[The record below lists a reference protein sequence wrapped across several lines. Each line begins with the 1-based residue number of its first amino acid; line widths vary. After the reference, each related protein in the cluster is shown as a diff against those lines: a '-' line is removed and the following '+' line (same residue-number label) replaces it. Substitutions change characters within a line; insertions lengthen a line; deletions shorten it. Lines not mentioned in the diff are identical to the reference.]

1 MSKKIKVGL
10 IGYGISAKVFHAP
23 FLKVSP
29 HYEVAAVLE
38 RKKQESKEL
47 FPDAVI
53 VRSLE
58 ELLAMEELELII
70 ITTPNDTHFPYA
82 LQILESGKHVVVE
95 KPFTIKSEEALQ
107 LIEAGKKAGKI
118 LSVYQNRRYDSEV
131 VTIKEI
137 INKKLLGKV
146 YEFEAHYDRYRLE
159 AKANA
164 WREEEIPGSGIF
176 YDLGAHLIDQSLYFF
191 GLPQTVTADIRMI
204 RPHARVDD
212 YFDVR
217 FDYGF
222 MRVLLKGSMLVREK
236 GPHYMIHGDK
246 GSFIK
251 YGEDVQEAALKAGE
265 LPTGK
270 NWGKEP
276 EETYGLL
283 HTEIDGKIIKEP
295 YPSYK
300 GNYGNYHEN
309 LYKTIR
315 EGATL
320 REKPEHGYNT
330 VKLIELAFESY
341 HKKATVACE
350 GLLDVSYPQD

>member
-1 MSKKIKVGL
+1 MSKKIKVGI

-38 RKKQESKEL
+38 RKKEESKEL
-47 FPDAVI
+47 FPDAKI
-53 VRSLE
+53 VRSLD
-58 ELLAMEELELII
+58 ELLALDEVELII
-70 ITTPNDTHFPYA
+70 ITTPNETHFPYA
-82 LQILESGKHVVVE
+82 TKILQAGKHVVVE

-107 LIEAGKKAGKI
+107 LMETAKKAGKI

-137 INKKLLGKV
+137 LNKKLLGNV

-159 AKANA
+159 AKPNA
-164 WREEEIPGSGIF
+164 WREESKPGSGIF

-191 GLPQTVTADIRMI
+191 GLPQSVTAEIRMI
-204 RPHARVDD
+204 RPHAKVDD

-251 YGEDVQEAALKAGE
+251 YGEDTQEALLKAGQ
-265 LPTGK
+265 LPTAK
-270 NWGKEP
+270 
-276 EETYGLL
+276 
-283 HTEIDGKIIKEP
+283 D
-295 YPSYK
+295 
-300 GNYGNYHEN
+300 
-309 LYKTIR
+309 
-315 EGATL
+315 
-320 REKPEHGYNT
+320 
-330 VKLIELAFESY
+330 
-341 HKKATVACE
+341 
-350 GLLDVSYPQD
+350 

>member
-1 MSKKIKVGL
+1 MSKKIKVGI

-38 RKKQESKEL
+38 RKKEESKEL
-47 FPDAVI
+47 FPDAKI
-53 VRSLE
+53 VRSLD
-58 ELLAMEELELII
+58 ELLALDEVELII
-70 ITTPNDTHFPYA
+70 ITTPNETHFPYA
-82 LQILESGKHVVVE
+82 TKILQAGKHVVVE

-107 LIEAGKKAGKI
+107 LMETAKKAGKI

-137 INKKLLGKV
+137 LNKKLLGNV

-159 AKANA
+159 AKPNA
-164 WREEEIPGSGIF
+164 WREESKPGSGIF

-191 GLPQTVTADIRMI
+191 GLPQSVTAEIRMI
-204 RPHARVDD
+204 RPHAKVDD

-251 YGEDVQEAALKAGE
+251 YGEDTQEALLKAGQ
-265 LPTGK
+265 LPTAK
-270 NWGKEP
+270 DWGKEP
-276 EETYGLL
+276 DDTYGLL
-283 HTEIDGKIIKEP
+283 HTEIDGKIVKEK

-315 EGATL
+315 EGAPL

-330 VKLIELAFESY
+330 VKLIELAFESH

-350 GLLDVSYPQD
+350 GLLDVTYPAD

>member
-1 MSKKIKVGL
+1 MSKKLKAGL
-10 IGYGISAKVFHAP
+10 IGYGISAKIFHAP

-38 RKKQESKEL
+38 RKKKDSLEL
-47 FPDAVI
+47 FPDTKI
-53 VRSLE
+53 VRTLE
-58 ELLAMEELELII
+58 ELLAIEELEVII
-70 ITTPNDTHFPYA
+70 ITTPNETHFPYA
-82 LQILESGKHVVVE
+82 MQILQAGKHVVVE

-107 LIEAGKKAGKI
+107 LVEAAKKAGKI

-137 INKKLLGKV
+137 LNKGLLGKV

-164 WREEEIPGSGIF
+164 WREEPIAGSGIF
-176 YDLGAHLIDQSLYFF
+176 YDLGAHLIDQALYFF
-191 GLPQTVTADIRMI
+191 GLPQNVTADIRMI

-217 FDYGF
+217 FDYGY

-251 YGEDVQEAALKAGE
+251 YGEDPQEVLLKAGE
-265 LPTGK
+265 LPQGK

-283 HTEIDGKIIKEP
+283 HTEIDGKIIKEK
-295 YPSYK
+295 YPSLA

-309 LYKTIR
+309 LYQTIR
-315 EGATL
+315 NGAPL

-330 VKLIELAFESY
+330 VRLIELAFESH
-341 HKKATVACE
+341 HKKATVSCE
-350 GLLDVSYPQD
+350 GLLNVGYPAD